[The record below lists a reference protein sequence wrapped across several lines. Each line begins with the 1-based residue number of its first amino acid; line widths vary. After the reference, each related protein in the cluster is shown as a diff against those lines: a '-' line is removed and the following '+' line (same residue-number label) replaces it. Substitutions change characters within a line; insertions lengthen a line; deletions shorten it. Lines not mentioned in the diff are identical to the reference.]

1 MGTSTTTS
9 TTTTTT
15 TTTTST
21 TTPSTSCTPGTVST
35 VDCNTC
41 VCSSLGEE
49 VCTTTTCTTSS
60 PVSTCTT
67 VSGPDTGSHCVF
79 PFTFSGV
86 THQSCADWIYGGVNA
101 GSKWCSTKVD
111 ADGVHVNGEGNYGFC
126 GSQCDLSVDLVQ
138 QIFGTNIR
146 RGLGN
151 SGGAVQFGGRVQGPR

>member
-49 VCTTTTCTTSS
+49 VCTTTT
-60 PVSTCTT
+60 
-67 VSGPDTGSHCVF
+67 VSGPDTGSQCVF

-151 SGGAVQFGGRVQGPR
+151 SGGAVQFGGRAQGPR

>member
-49 VCTTTTCTTSS
+49 VSTS
-60 PVSTCTT
+60 TT
-67 VSGPDTGSHCVF
+67 VSGPDTGSQCVF

-151 SGGAVQFGGRVQGPR
+151 SGGAVQFGVEIRVQDKKQKV